1 MVTVYVFKCRRSEQ
15 IIFHFGEMDDSEAFI
30 VGSCPGKGV
39 FNLPPE
45 EAIEFLQELVKD
57 SLKVQVQESDLE
69 ELRRIVTNMRNQYL
83 TELNELDAE
92 ILRLSKVLRL
102 AD

>member
-45 EAIEFLQELVKD
+45 EAIEF
-57 SLKVQVQESDLE
+57 
-69 ELRRIVTNMRNQYL
+69 
-83 TELNELDAE
+83 
-92 ILRLSKVLRL
+92 
-102 AD
+102 